1 MCVLMPHGSDVLRD
15 SFGAVV
21 DVLSLFWGW
30 LLLTVALGLYLVFGV
45 VYNAEVTVR
54 VAQIFLFGKE
64 RGTHFSSEP
73 TWSGPEFWA
82 GVKEKVQI
90 PCTQGSSA
98 EPGSEDIDPSE
109 GSRPPTPGVLS
120 SLWFCD
126 LGSAG
131 SSEQGTQSL
140 ERPTGAQLVVL
151 HFEALVMKFCL
162 ILCQKWVLCRW
173 LSSFPVWSRITAGFS
188 TVPLGSVPCAEYLL
202 YLFTFPEGVTL
213 MFMGLFVFIFE
224 ESQITLE
231 VHHVSV

>member
-45 VYNAEVTVR
+45 VYNAEVIVR
-54 VAQIFLFGKE
+54 VSQIFLFGKE

-73 TWSGPEFWA
+73 TWSVPEFWA

-126 LGSAG
+126 LGFAG

-162 ILCQKWVLCRW
+162 ILCQKWILCRW
-173 LSSFPVWSRITAGFS
+173 LSSFPCLIQDHSWVQHGALGQCSLCRTFIAFIYLSRRGDIN
-188 TVPLGSVPCAEYLL
+188 
-202 YLFTFPEGVTL
+202 
-213 MFMGLFVFIFE
+213 
-224 ESQITLE
+224 
-231 VHHVSV
+231 VHGIVCFHIWRKSNYP